1 MIFRPYA
8 YQRFAIQKILDNEP
22 LGLCLDMG

>member
-8 YQRFAIQKILDNEP
+8 YQRFAIQKILDNEA
-22 LGLCLDMG
+22 LGLFLDMG